1 MSAAEE
7 AVAEAARG
15 KLKIEEF
22 MKILEEIKNWGT
34 EIILAAFAFF
44 AAYSA
49 FAIAKL
55 PLWLTERFGEVSP
68 EQIIFFASN
77 PLSGTDPAVK
87 KSFIKALIEE
97 PVLIAAII
105 VLPGIITYIFLRIF
119 RLHRTNEDIAAQV
132 RQESRLKPALMALL
146 AIAFFC
152 EATYPVINKGMQPVK
167 FYNANPPQGK
177 WADPQ
182 FLIAH
187 AGGGIGGR
195 PYTNSM
201 ESMNEAIKNGFTMIE
216 LDLDMT
222 SDGKIAAVHDWDY
235 FRGITGNEKN
245 GKPMSLE
252 EFKSQKIYGKYSP
265 MDAEQV
271 KLFFETNKKAVLI
284 TDKIKD
290 FPEIKK
296 NFPFTDRLITEV
308 FSYSDYDK
316 AIKEGIIYP
325 ALNLNAIG
333 KVEPEKILKKN
344 IRMATVSDVFLE
356 KYPAEIE
363 LLHKRG
369 VAVMLYAPTKVINRP
384 EYLKSLL
391 GKKISMAYV
400 DFCSPKNTECR
411 R

>member
-1 MSAAEE
+1 
-7 AVAEAARG
+7 
-15 KLKIEEF
+15 
-22 MKILEEIKNWGT
+22 
-34 EIILAAFAFF
+34 
-44 AAYSA
+44 
-49 FAIAKL
+49 
-55 PLWLTERFGEVSP
+55 
-68 EQIIFFASN
+68 
-77 PLSGTDPAVK
+77 
-87 KSFIKALIEE
+87 
-97 PVLIAAII
+97 
-105 VLPGIITYIFLRIF
+105 
-119 RLHRTNEDIAAQV
+119 
-132 RQESRLKPALMALL
+132 
-146 AIAFFC
+146 
-152 EATYPVINKGMQPVK
+152 
-167 FYNANPPQGK
+167 
-177 WADPQ
+177 
-182 FLIAH
+182 
-187 AGGGIGGR
+187 
-195 PYTNSM
+195 
-201 ESMNEAIKNGFTMIE
+201 
-216 LDLDMT
+216 
-222 SDGKIAAVHDWDY
+222 
-235 FRGITGNEKN
+235 
-245 GKPMSLE
+245 MSLE

-391 GKKISMAYV
+391 GKKISMAYT